1 MLTEC
6 ISYTAK
12 AVINI
17 CFCVTFFFLISGVMS
32 DWIAG
37 ILQRCGLGEQSIAA
51 VTAIFCGMFEMTSGS
66 FRAAELPFPQNAVMC
81 AFLTSLA
88 GLSVLMQVLSVCK
101 KHSFGAKYFIYAHL
115 CSAFLSALYM
125 ILLLF
130 LLSPSGVLTAF
141 SQSVGFVLYKENAFY
156 GGLIPECICAVFLA
170 LGTAVGI
177 RKHKSTKK

>member
-1 MLTEC
+1 MYIVHGES
-6 ISYTAK
+6 SYK
-12 AVINI
+12 HM
-17 CFCVTFFFLISGVMS
+17 FLRNVFLSHFGRHERL
-32 DWIAG
+32 DC
-37 ILQRCGLGEQSIAA
+37 RNIAA
-51 VTAIFCGMFEMTSGS
+51 VRTRRTKHSGGHCNFLRNVWDDVGLFQSRGAS
-66 FRAAELPFPQNAVMC
+66 FSSKR
-81 AFLTSLA
+81 
-88 GLSVLMQVLSVCK
+88 LSVCK
-101 KHSFGAKYFIYAHL
+101 KHSFGAKYFIYARL